1 MIIRGVLALYNVNIH
16 VSYVKNSLISKIPV
30 IPIGVSGRSW
40 AVACVC
46 IGASA

>member
-1 MIIRGVLALYNVNIH
+1 MQRKRE
-16 VSYVKNSLISKIPV
+16 VSYIKNFLISKISV

-40 AVACVC
+40 AVAYVC